1 MRKFVL
7 VTVLLACVGCA
18 TKESRLRHELDRG
31 TGTVRLP
38 AGVIEI
44 SSELVVPKGAHG
56 LQVLGAPSGTVLRA
70 SSSFRGRAI
79 LRVERADRVVLA
91 GFAIDGNRAALE
103 RRAGLPPSDVPFC
116 RFTEDNGILAEDV
129 KGLAISDVRL
139 SNVAGFAILI
149 SRSSEV
155 RIERVRV
162 EDSGSRNTKGRNNTT
177 GGILLEEGTSGF
189 QVLSC
194 TFRNVRGNGI
204 WTHSLYTSPRNR
216 DGLISGNRFASMGRD
231 AIQVGHA
238 SAMRVENNSGTRIGY
253 PFEEV
258 DVEGGGIPVAI
269 DTAGNVDGSTYAR
282 NHFEEAN
289 GKCIDLDGFHHGEVR
304 GNACT
309 NRGSAGDY
317 PHGHYGIVFNNSN
330 PDMQSEGVTVAGNVI
345 DGAKFGGI
353 FVIGTGNT
361 IVENKLTNL
370 NLARCNESGAKYGC
384 LYYPDQPDLLR
395 SGIYLGQGAARP
407 AAARGNTITG
417 NEISGYGMR
426 ERCIVAAPG
435 VSLSWNK
442 AERNRCV
449 SEESK

>member
-1 MRKFVL
+1 MFVL
-7 VTVLLACVGCA
+7 AALLASLGCA
-18 TKESRLRHELDRG
+18 TTESRLRRELARG

-38 AGVIEI
+38 AGVTEL
-44 SSELVVPKGAHG
+44 SSGLVIPKGSHD
-56 LQVLGAPSGTVLRA
+56 LQVLGAASGSVLRA

-79 LRVERADRVVLA
+79 LHVEGAGDVVLA

-103 RRAGLPPSDVPFC
+103 KRTGLPPSDVPFC
-116 RFTEDNGILAEDV
+116 RFTEDNGILAEDT

-139 SNVAGFAILI
+139 SNVAGFAILV
-149 SRSSEV
+149 SRSSGV
-155 RIERVRV
+155 HIERVRV
-162 EDSGSRNTKGRNNTT
+162 EDSGSRNAKGRNNTT

-194 TFRNVRGNGI
+194 TFRNVRGNGV
-204 WTHSLYTSPRNR
+204 WTHSLYTSLRNR
-216 DGLISGNRFASMGRD
+216 DGQILGNRFEGIGRD

-238 SAMRVENNSGTRIGY
+238 SVVRVENNSGACIGY
-253 PFEEV
+253 PFDEV
-258 DVEGGGIPVAI
+258 DVEGGGVPVAI

-282 NHFEEAN
+282 NRFEEVN

-309 NRGSAGDY
+309 NPGSADDY
-317 PHGHYGIVFNNSN
+317 PQGHYGIVFNNSN
-330 PDMQSEGVTVAGNVI
+330 PDMQSEGVTVAANVI

-370 NLARCNESGAKYGC
+370 NLARCNDSGAKYGC

-395 SGIYLGQGAARP
+395 SGIYLARGAAKP
-407 AAARGNTITG
+407 AAARGNTIAG
-417 NEISGYGMR
+417 NEVSGYGMR
-426 ERCIVAAPG
+426 ERCVMAGPG
-435 VSLSWNK
+435 VSPGWNR
-442 AERNRCV
+442 AERNRCA
-449 SEESK
+449 SERGR